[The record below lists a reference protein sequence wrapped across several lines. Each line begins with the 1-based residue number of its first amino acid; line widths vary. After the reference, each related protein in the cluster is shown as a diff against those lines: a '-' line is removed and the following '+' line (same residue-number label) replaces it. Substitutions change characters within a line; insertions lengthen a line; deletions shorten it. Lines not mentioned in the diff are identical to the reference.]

1 MKQITCDNVINL
13 TKENFMNHSKDK
25 VFIEIDFYESTL
37 FVFITKMYKIVKIYN
52 KDLIYIINLY
62 DFCPILSCAYVK
74 SNFLKTNIKRQIK
87 IINKKRDFSVMYR
100 NKVMFRS
107 SYYKCKMLMNNIKA
121 FYFSYILNLP
131 IFAYIDNK
139 KKELNLIIGK
149 IKSLQIKNKEDVM
162 IEQILHINFSE
173 SFDINIDKKFVY
185 HLFVLYYLKQ

>member
-1 MKQITCDNVINL
+1 MKQITFDNVINL
-13 TKENFMNHSKDK
+13 TKENFMNHRKDK

-52 KDLIYIINLY
+52 KDSIYIINLY

-74 SNFLKTNIKRQIK
+74 SNFLRTNIKWQIK

-131 IFAYIDNK
+131 IFSYIDNK
-139 KKELNLIIGK
+139 KKELNLIIDKMKSLK
-149 IKSLQIKNKEDVM
+149 IKKKEDVM
-162 IEQILHINFSE
+162 IEQILHIKFSE

-185 HLFVLYYLKQ
+185 NLFVLYYLKQ

>member
-1 MKQITCDNVINL
+1 MKQITFDNVINL
-13 TKENFMNHSKDK
+13 TKENFMNHRKDK

-52 KDLIYIINLY
+52 KDSIYIINLY

-74 SNFLKTNIKRQIK
+74 SNFLRTNIKWQIK

-131 IFAYIDNK
+131 IFSYIDNK
-139 KKELNLIIGK
+139 KKELNLIIDK
-149 IKSLQIKNKEDVM
+149 MKSLKNYDYTSFANNM
-162 IEQILHINFSE
+162 CLNFCLNL
-173 SFDINIDKKFVY
+173 D
-185 HLFVLYYLKQ
+185 